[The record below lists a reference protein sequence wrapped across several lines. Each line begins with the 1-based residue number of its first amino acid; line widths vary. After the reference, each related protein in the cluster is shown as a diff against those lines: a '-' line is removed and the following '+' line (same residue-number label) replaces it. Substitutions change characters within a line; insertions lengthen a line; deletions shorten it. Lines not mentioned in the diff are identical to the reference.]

1 MNSLRLSIELRSK
14 VKELESKCLSL
25 EEQEILNLCEED
37 WDELEKTRN
46 KAIEIIEEINLLIN
60 KFNTK

>member
-1 MNSLRLSIELRSK
+1 MNSLRLSIELHGK
-14 VKELESKCLSL
+14 MKELEGKCLSL
-25 EEQEILNLCEED
+25 EEQEILNLCEEN

-46 KAIEIIEEINLLIN
+46 KMIEVIKEINLLIN